1 MLEHVQMLANLYR
14 RAGQFSV
21 VRETF
26 SRHYARTLAR
36 DAGPPRRAAA
46 VAEALARIEH
56 ARTESDLISAV
67 ASVSDTH

>member
-36 DAGPPRRAAA
+36 GAGPPRRAAA

-67 ASVSDTH
+67 ASASDTH